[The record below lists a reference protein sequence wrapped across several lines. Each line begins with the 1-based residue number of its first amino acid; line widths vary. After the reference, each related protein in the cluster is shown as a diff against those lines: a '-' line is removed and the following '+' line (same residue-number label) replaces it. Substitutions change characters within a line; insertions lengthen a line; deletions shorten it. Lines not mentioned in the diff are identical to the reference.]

1 MDVQVVDQE
10 WWLECETVAFLALL
24 TNNCIIFQLEFIGGF
39 HNSNT
44 YGKYCGLSYDGLLE

>member
-10 WWLECETVAFLALL
+10 WWLECETIAFLALL
-24 TNNCIIFQLEFIGGF
+24 TNHCIIFQLEFIGGF